1 DHRDEGVAGLEPA
14 ELGVPSGYSWKTAR
28 RVVPGL
34 ADVRTRHAGVSLV
47 ASHVSVL
54 VRTDHPQTVG
64 RSEFH
69 APLLELRA
77 ADRADAPRAVPDVW
91 HGTVR
96 SRRQSRRR
104 LEQRDRLP
112 PGVGGLDG

>member
-1 DHRDEGVAGLEPA
+1 MTHSRRTFLRTAAAALGRTWRNSDGRRRALSEQSGARRVREGDHRDEGVAGLEPA

-64 RSEFH
+64 RSEF
-69 APLLELRA
+69 
-77 ADRADAPRAVPDVW
+77 
-91 HGTVR
+91 
-96 SRRQSRRR
+96 
-104 LEQRDRLP
+104 
-112 PGVGGLDG
+112 